1 MLKYIHD
8 VAHELLSGGHL
19 MKWIINVEITFS
31 LKNPIL
37 FLTPQGALTYYV
49 ITQAGGGE
57 GSLKCLCMIMGEGEE
72 GSHDVNIILGGGS
85 LMMMLGYKGGRA
97 VKNLGKSDYVIMSKR
112 SLILNVT
119 SAKRLFFAVI

>member
-49 ITQAGGGE
+49 ITQAGGGRGVSKMLMHE
-57 GSLKCLCMIMGEGEE
+57 Y
-72 GSHDVNIILGGGS
+72 GGG
-85 LMMMLGYKGGRA
+85 GGGFTRC
-97 VKNLGKSDYVIMSKR
+97 
-112 SLILNVT
+112 
-119 SAKRLFFAVI
+119 